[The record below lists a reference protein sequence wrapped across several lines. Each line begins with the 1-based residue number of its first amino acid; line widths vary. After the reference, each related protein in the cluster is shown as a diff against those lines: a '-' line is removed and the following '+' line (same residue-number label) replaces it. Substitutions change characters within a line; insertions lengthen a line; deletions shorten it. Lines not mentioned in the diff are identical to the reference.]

1 MLFSLRTFRNER
13 LKRADSSWILFQFP
27 LLSFNF
33 LSVPCRINTLFSKIF
48 SQILLFESIELWIK
62 NASETAVI
70 KKLVNLNFISSS
82 YFETKRII
90 VVEVILLKVL
100 SSYFEILKKKYQQYI
115 NDESSP
121 MLLIWI
127 QIDQMHIPFMSI
139 CNFEN
144 ESLYTWQSN
153 LSNSFSTVVA
163 VIQNFQI
170 QAKSTTDFRTKRTI
184 FFHWNHLFILTA
196 SSYSQSFNPIHLVF
210 SLGPNTMSIKVRC
223 KPQYT

>member
-100 SSYFEILKKKYQQYI
+100 SSYFEILKKNI
-115 NDESSP
+115 NSTS
-121 MLLIWI
+121 MMKVHRCYW
-127 QIDQMHIPFMSI
+127 
-139 CNFEN
+139 FEFK
-144 ESLYTWQSN
+144 LTKCTF
-153 LSNSFSTVVA
+153 LSCRYVILKMNHSTHDKA
-163 VIQNFQI
+163 IYRI
-170 QAKSTTDFRTKRTI
+170 
-184 FFHWNHLFILTA
+184 
-196 SSYSQSFNPIHLVF
+196 VF
-210 SLGPNTMSIKVRC
+210 PL
-223 KPQYT
+223 